1 LSLGLFEK
9 TSVFQALSQQ
19 IDRKETETRHNQ
31 LSLFDF

>member
-9 TSVFQALSQQ
+9 TSVFQALSEQ
-19 IDRKETETRHNQ
+19 IDQKETEPCHNQ